1 MTNINDKIKYWIEL
15 SEYDLETAEA
25 MLKTKRFLYVGFM
38 CHQAVEKMLKGYYVS
53 VKREEPPYTHNLAK
67 LSSETGLYKLMSD
80 ERKDFL
86 DYIQPMNIKAR
97 YPGYRKE
104 ILKDLNSDV
113 CKDIIDNTKKS
124 IKWIKSKL

>member
-1 MTNINDKIKYWIEL
+1 MASIDDKIEYWIGL
-15 SEYDLETAEA
+15 SEYDMKTAEA
-25 MLKTKRFLYVGFM
+25 MLDTKRFLYVGFM

-67 LSSETGLYKLMSD
+67 LSSETGLYKLMND
-80 ERKDFL
+80 EQKDFL

-104 ILKDLNSDV
+104 ILKDLNYTVS
-113 CKDIIDNTKKS
+113 KNIIEKS
-124 IKWIKSKL
+124 KELIEWIKSKL